1 MRTEQLIGITLAS
14 FAFVLLLLAHFLPA
28 HTYSGN
34 GVEYETTI
42 WGMDGETSMSL
53 PGMSF
58 EESFSAEW
66 ADSDFDGDEG
76 ISELRAAG
84 PLMIVAT
91 VMAFAAIT
99 ASLLTVGQRSNLLP
113 FALMAT
119 SSLFVILSLV
129 LYESG
134 INAYNSQMSYTYGFA
149 IIVAAIATAAL
160 ATVMLIVPNTSNGSA
175 TAE

>member
-1 MRTEQLIGITLAS
+1 M
-14 FAFVLLLLAHFLPA
+14 FLPM
-28 HTYSGN
+28 HSIG
-34 GVEYETTI
+34 GGGFSVDVDL
-42 WGMDGETSMSL
+42 WGT
-53 PGMSF
+53 
-58 EESFSAEW
+58 SFSGGGQS
-66 ADSDFDGDEG
+66 DSSDWYDDGIEG
-76 ISELRAAG
+76 EDGVGELRAAG

-99 ASLLTVGQRSNLLP
+99 ASLLTAGQRSNLLP

-134 INAYNSQMSYTYGFA
+134 INANNSQMSHTYGFA